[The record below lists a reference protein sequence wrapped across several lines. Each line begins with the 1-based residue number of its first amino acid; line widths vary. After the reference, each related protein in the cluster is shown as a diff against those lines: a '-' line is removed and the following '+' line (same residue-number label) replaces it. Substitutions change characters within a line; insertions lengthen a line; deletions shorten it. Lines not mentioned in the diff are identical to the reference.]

1 MDLLTISPDQLPEQD
16 VRKLLNT
23 NPTEQIRAS
32 LMRNEVIYSVKR
44 YKVMHYCAKLS
55 NHITVTIML

>member
-44 YKVMHYCAKLS
+44 YKVMIIVQ
-55 NHITVTIML
+55 N